1 MLSSH
6 LLLKEAPVMSGTGDE
21 MATGGRGL
29 QRASDADR
37 EQVVD
42 ALKAAFVQG
51 RLTKDEFDLRVGQ
64 VFASRTYADLDL
76 LTADIPAGSAKIR
89 PLEPAIRTPEPARN
103 PNRKFIARATITVAG
118 VGMVPSEAVG
128 IAVHHPVVGLFV
140 GAFVG
145 GLAAAL
151 MAGLL
156 TFLSWVLSK
165 SAGERPSQGTLTGGT
180 GTRSAAPAAGP
191 VRRPPYTLATAAS

>member
-1 MLSSH
+1 MPGS
-6 LLLKEAPVMSGTGDE
+6 GDE
-21 MATGGRGL
+21 KAVGGRGP

-42 ALKAAFVQG
+42 TLKAAFVQG

-64 VFASRTYADLDL
+64 VLASRTYADLDL
-76 LTADIPAGSAKIR
+76 LTADIPAGLAKVR
-89 PLEPAIRTPEPARN
+89 PPEPARN
-103 PNRKFIARATITVAG
+103 PNKKFIARATVSMAG
-118 VGMVPSEAVG
+118 AVMAATEAVA
-128 IAVHHPVVGLFV
+128 ISVHHPVGGLIV

-145 GLAAAL
+145 GFAAAL
-151 MAGLL
+151 MAGFL

-165 SAGERPSQGTLTGGT
+165 SSDERPSQGALTGGT
-180 GTRSAAPAAGP
+180 GTPSAAAPAADP